1 MATVEHTGYNT
12 VLKLAEGSSAKK
24 ALVGVTS
31 DTFARQANVKTSI
44 TKTDA
49 GTKRV
54 KATTIDDTFTVS
66 GVCGYD
72 STLLS
77 RFEIMQLV
85 GKTVAFEYVITET
98 TAGGGGTV
106 TGNALVTGYSEDTPA
121 DPETDATYSLNL
133 QVTGTP
139 TFTAAQV

>member
-1 MATVEHTGYNT
+1 MATAEHTGYNT
-12 VLKLAEGSSAKK
+12 ILKLAEGSATKK

-44 TKTDA
+44 TKTDG

-54 KATTIDDTFTVS
+54 KASSIDDTFTVS

-72 STLLS
+72 ATLLS
-77 RFEIMQLV
+77 RFEVMQLV
-85 GKTVAFEYVITET
+85 GKTVGFEYVISES

-106 TGNALVTGYSEDTPA
+106 SGNALVTGYSEDTPA
-121 DPETDATYSLNL
+121 DPESDATYTLNL
-133 QVTGTP
+133 QVTGEP
-139 TFTAAQV
+139 SFAAAS

>member
-1 MATVEHTGYNT
+1 MATTEHTGYNT
-12 VLKLAEGSSAKK
+12 VLKLAESSASKK

-77 RFEIMQLV
+77 RFDIMQLV
-85 GKTVAFEYVITET
+85 GKTVSFEYVISEA

-106 TGNALVTGYSEDTPA
+106 SGEALVTGYSEDTPA

-139 TFTAAQV
+139 MFTAAA

>member
-12 VLKLAEGSSAKK
+12 VLKLAEGSAAKK

-31 DTFARQANVKTSI
+31 DSFARQANVKTSI

-49 GTKRV
+49 GSKRV
-54 KATTIDDTFTVS
+54 KSTSIDDTFTVS

-72 STLLS
+72 STLIS
-77 RFEIMQLV
+77 RFDIMQLV
-85 GKTVAFEYVITET
+85 GKTVAFEYVITEA

-106 TGNALVTGYSEDTPA
+106 SGDALVTGYSEDTPA
-121 DPETDATYSLNL
+121 DPETDPTYSLNL

-139 TFTAAQV
+139 TFTAAS

>member
-1 MATVEHTGYNT
+1 MATTEHTGYNT
-12 VLKLAEGSSAKK
+12 VLKLAEGSETKK

-31 DTFARQANVKTSI
+31 DSFARQANVKTSI

-49 GTKRV
+49 GSKRV

-77 RFEIMQLV
+77 RFDIMQLV
-85 GKTVAFEYVITET
+85 GKTVAFEYVITEAA
-98 TAGGGGTV
+98 AGGGGTV
-106 TGNALVTGYSEDTPA
+106 SGSALVTGYSEDTPA

-133 QVTGTP
+133 QVTGSS
-139 TFTAAQV
+139 TFTAAS

>member
-1 MATVEHTGYNT
+1 MATAEHTGYNT
-12 VLKLAEGSSAKK
+12 VLKLAEGSSTKK

-31 DTFARQANVKTSI
+31 DSFARQANIKTSI

-49 GTKRV
+49 GVKRV
-54 KATTIDDTFTVS
+54 KSTSIEDTFTVS

-77 RFEIMQLV
+77 RLEIMALV
-85 GKTVAFEYVITET
+85 GKEVNFEYVITEA
-98 TAGGGGTV
+98 TAGGGGTIS
-106 TGNALVTGYSEDTPA
+106 GAALVTGYSEDTPA

-133 QVTGTP
+133 QVTGTLTITP
-139 TFTAAQV
+139 AV